1 MPDFI
6 DRDPVAIKE
15 YSREVMKY
23 YEDIGTLIT
32 KSNTLV
38 QGFTDDLDDKCAEL
52 AEKYKGLVATVYKQI
67 ESYRDLA
74 INLDRKA
81 QALIDARDSFHF

>member
-6 DRDPVAIKE
+6 DRDPVEIMNYAK
-15 YSREVMKY
+15 EVMKY
-23 YEDIGTLIT
+23 YEDMGALLT

-38 QGFTDDLDDKCAEL
+38 QGYADDLDDKCAEL
-52 AEKYKGLVATVYKQI
+52 AAKYADVVKTLYSQI

-74 INLDRKA
+74 NQLDKNARKLA
-81 QALIDARDSFHF
+81 EARNGFHF